1 MTEPAAP
8 EAGPQ
13 DLAQRCDQLA
23 RELAQARA
31 ELHDFTYSVSH
42 DLRASLR
49 HVTAFTQLA
58 QEELEGQPD
67 NPALGHLSR
76 VTQAARQM
84 GRQIDG
90 LMELS
95 RLSRVELQ
103 WGAVDV
109 GEIVQG
115 LRQDLAQA
123 TAGRSIEWHLPTDWP
138 LVRADAT
145 LLRQALGHL
154 LSNAIKFS
162 AGRSPAKISVQWQS
176 AAPGQCTLVV
186 SDNGVGYNPQYQGKL
201 FQAFQ
206 RLHSPREFEGLGMG
220 LAQVRTIAE
229 RLGGT
234 VTAEGRVDEGCSVSF
249 TLTLA

>member
-8 EAGPQ
+8 HAAPE
-13 DLAQRCDQLA
+13 DLTQRCEQLA

-49 HVTAFTQLA
+49 HVTAFSQLA
-58 QEELEGQPD
+58 QEELAEQSGH
-67 NPALGHLSR
+67 PALGHLSR

-95 RLSRVELQ
+95 RLSAVALQ
-103 WGAVDV
+103 WSAVDV
-109 GEIVQG
+109 GDIVKP
-115 LRQDLAQA
+115 LCADLAQA
-123 TAGRSIEWHLPTDWP
+123 AAGRSLAWRLADAWP
-138 LVRADAT
+138 VVRADAA
-145 LLRQALGHL
+145 LLRQALGHV

-162 AGRSPAKISVQWQS
+162 AGRSPAEIAVQWQP
-176 AAPGQCTLVV
+176 AAPGQCTLMV
-186 SDNGVGYNPQYQGKL
+186 SDNGVGFNPQYRAKL

-229 RLGGT
+229 RLGGA
-234 VTAEGRVDEGCSVSF
+234 VDAEGQVNGGCRVS
-249 TLTLA
+249 LTLALA